1 LHDSNPFWIHALL
14 YSWLE
19 PNTGTSQGCLQLDAV
34 DSSQQIHV
42 MLLQPTTSSF
52 AIFTTLF
59 NFHYSNFSGFVIFP
73 RTVVEFEIFLELLIE
88 SQKFLNNE

>member
-1 LHDSNPFWIHALL
+1 
-14 YSWLE
+14 
-19 PNTGTSQGCLQLDAV
+19 
-34 DSSQQIHV
+34 

-59 NFHYSNFSGFVIFP
+59 NFHYSNFSAFQIFL

-88 SQKFLNNE
+88 SQNFLNNE

>member
-1 LHDSNPFWIHALL
+1 MVPT
-14 YSWLE
+14 Y
-19 PNTGTSQGCLQLDAV
+19 AV
-34 DSSQQIHV
+34 DNSQQIHV

-59 NFHYSNFSGFVIFP
+59 NFDYSIFSAFIIFP

-88 SQKFLNNE
+88 SQKLMNNER